1 MLNLKFLD
9 FKRHTC
15 WFVILILFVLQ
26 LGHDGAATS
35 PHAVSVPAYV
45 RRGLEVDQHF
55 AAYSNR
61 LARYYES
68 LSRELKQRA
77 PDFLVHLQPPTVIRH
92 GYQILPA
99 ISPDADPKTAASA
112 GPVAYSWP
120 WTDRLIDIQLRDI
133 ARSEAELRRA
143 LRADSSISRT
153 ALEQLALNYRA
164 QSRSRQN
171 IDAHIQ
177 YNHLWQAAIA
187 ADRAG
192 YDQATALE
200 SQVIER
206 RKIADQLNHLGVK
219 MGVRVASSTNSATGL
234 RELTM
239 RLQAREALLSQQIN
253 QVFSRVNT
261 PGFVQLETTNEE
273 WIIHVPLFTDIA
285 DEEFVNK
292 VKHIVETTW
301 RLTERAKTF
310 RVELNVAYLPAF
322 TLYGEGNSPSP
333 GQQIDVRRHL
343 QRFPSD
349 GAILTTGAL
358 TTHVQGHAIILGPHT
373 ISAKVLA
380 HEFGHILGF
389 RDRYI
394 RVYNKLGENG
404 FQVTEVIADPED
416 IMSATSQG
424 LVLPAHFTS
433 LVRRGAITRILPAAK
448 PVNAQVKRTKA

>member
-1 MLNLKFLD
+1 MANWKFLD
-9 FKRHTC
+9 FKRHAS
-15 WFVILILFVLQ
+15 WFAILFLFVLQ
-26 LGHDGAATS
+26 PGHDGAATS
-35 PHAVSVPAYV
+35 ANAVSVPAYV
-45 RRGLEVDQHF
+45 RRGLEVEKHF

-68 LSRELKQRA
+68 LSRELKERA
-77 PDFLVHLQPPTVIRH
+77 PDLLVNLQPPPAIRH
-92 GYQILPA
+92 GYQIVPA
-99 ISPDADPKTAASA
+99 ITSNADPKTAAYA

-120 WTDRLIDIQLRDI
+120 WTDRLINIQLRDI

-143 LRADSSISRT
+143 GLADSSLSRT
-153 ALEQLALNYRA
+153 ALKQLALNYGA
-164 QSRSRQN
+164 QSRRRQN

-187 ADRAG
+187 ADRAA

-200 SQVIER
+200 CQVVER
-206 RKIADQLNHLGVK
+206 RKITDQLNHLELKLGV
-219 MGVRVASSTNSATGL
+219 GVESLTRSPAGL
-234 RELTM
+234 REITV

-253 QVFSRVNT
+253 QAFSRVNT
-261 PGFVQLETTNEE
+261 PGFVQLENTKNE

-292 VKHIVETTW
+292 VKHIIEMTW

-310 RVELNVAYLPAF
+310 RVELNVAYVPAYA
-322 TLYGEGNSPSP
+322 LYADENSPSP
-333 GQQIDVRRHL
+333 GQQIDVTRHL
-343 QRFPSD
+343 QHFPSG

-358 TTHVQGHAIILGPHT
+358 TTHVHGHAIVLGPHP
-373 ISAKVLA
+373 ISAKMLA

-394 RVYNKLGENG
+394 RGYKNLGENG
-404 FQVTEVIADPED
+404 FQVTEVIEDPED

-424 LVLPAHFTS
+424 LVLPAHFAS
-433 LVRRGAITRILPAAK
+433 LVRSGAKTRIPPAAK
-448 PVNAQVKRTKA
+448 PLDAQVRRTEA

>member
-1 MLNLKFLD
+1 MANLKFLG
-9 FKRHTC
+9 FKRHSF
-15 WFVILILFVLQ
+15 WFAILILFVLQ
-26 LGHDGAATS
+26 PGHNGAATS

-45 RRGLEVDQHF
+45 RRGLEVERHF

-61 LARYYES
+61 LSRYYES

-77 PDFLVHLQPPTVIRH
+77 PDLLVHLQPPAIIRQ
-92 GYQILPA
+92 GYQILPTIA
-99 ISPDADPKTAASA
+99 SGADLKTAAYA

-143 LRADSSISRT
+143 GLADSSLSRI
-153 ALEQLALNYRA
+153 ALEQLALNYRV
-164 QSRSRQN
+164 QSRRRQN

-206 RKIADQLNHLGVK
+206 RKIAGQLNHLGLK
-219 MGVRVASSTNSATGL
+219 LGVRVESLTSSPAGL
-234 RELTM
+234 REITV

-261 PGFVQLETTNEE
+261 PGFVQLENKKDE

-292 VKHIVETTW
+292 VKHIIETTW
-301 RLTERAKTF
+301 RLAERAKTF
-310 RVELNVAYLPAF
+310 RVELNVAYVSAF
-322 TLYGEGNSPSP
+322 TLYGEANSPSP
-333 GQQIDVRRHL
+333 GQQIDVMRHL
-343 QRFPSD
+343 RRFPSG

-358 TTHVQGHAIILGPHT
+358 TTHVQGRAIVLGPHT

-394 RVYNKLGENG
+394 RGYKNLGENG
-404 FQVTEVIADPED
+404 FQVTEMIADPED

-433 LVRRGAITRILPAAK
+433 LVRSGAKTRILPAAK
-448 PVNAQVKRTKA
+448 PVNAQVKRTEA

>member
-1 MLNLKFLD
+1 MLNLKFHD

-15 WFVILILFVLQ
+15 WFVILILSVLQ
-26 LGHDGAATS
+26 PGHDGAATS
-35 PHAVSVPAYV
+35 PHAVSVPAYI
-45 RRGLEVDQHF
+45 RRGLEVEQHF

-77 PDFLVHLQPPTVIRH
+77 PDLLVHLQPPAIIRH

-99 ISPDADPKTAASA
+99 ITSDADPKTATYA

-133 ARSEAELRRA
+133 ARLEAELRRA
-143 LRADSSISRT
+143 VLADSNISRT
-153 ALEQLALNYRA
+153 ALEQLALNYRV
-164 QSRSRQN
+164 QSRRRQN

-187 ADRAG
+187 ADRAA
-192 YDQATALE
+192 YDQATALQY
-200 SQVIER
+200 QVIER
-206 RKIADQLNHLGVK
+206 RKIGDQLNHLGLK
-219 MGVRVASSTNSATGL
+219 LGVRVESSTSSPVG
-234 RELTM
+234 

-261 PGFVQLETTNEE
+261 PGFVQLENTNDE

-292 VKHIVETTW
+292 VKHIIETTW

-310 RVELNVAYLPAF
+310 RVELNVAYVPAF

-333 GQQIDVRRHL
+333 GQQIDVTRHL
-343 QRFPSD
+343 QRFPSG

-358 TTHVQGHAIILGPHT
+358 TTHVQGHAIVLGPHT

-394 RVYNKLGENG
+394 RGYKNLGENG

-433 LVRRGAITRILPAAK
+433 LVRSGAKTRVLPAAK
-448 PVNAQVKRTKA
+448 PVNAQVKRTEA

>member
-1 MLNLKFLD
+1 
-9 FKRHTC
+9 
-15 WFVILILFVLQ
+15 
-26 LGHDGAATS
+26 
-35 PHAVSVPAYV
+35 
-45 RRGLEVDQHF
+45 
-55 AAYSNR
+55 
-61 LARYYES
+61 
-68 LSRELKQRA
+68 
-77 PDFLVHLQPPTVIRH
+77 
-92 GYQILPA
+92 
-99 ISPDADPKTAASA
+99 
-112 GPVAYSWP
+112 
-120 WTDRLIDIQLRDI
+120 
-133 ARSEAELRRA
+133 
-143 LRADSSISRT
+143 
-153 ALEQLALNYRA
+153 LNYRA

-219 MGVRVASSTNSATGL
+219 MGVRVASSTSSATGL

-261 PGFVQLETTNEE
+261 PGFVQLENTNEAS
-273 WIIHVPLFTDIA
+273 IIHVPLFTDIA

-394 RVYNKLGENG
+394 RGYKNLGENG